1 MNAATSTPPTVALI
15 AIARPTFD
23 VPLAQSVAAAAADAI
38 QSAGFVLA
46 GSGSELIMD
55 ADGVAAVQAR
65 LEETP
70 FDLLVLLQASF
81 ADSSMAVSLASVAH
95 ARGVPILLW
104 AVPDTRDG
112 GRLRLNSLC
121 GINLAG
127 HALTLYGISYEYV
140 LAPIGDAAA
149 PHTVG
154 VLARAGRAL
163 RTLRNATIG
172 VVGRHP
178 GGFETCQY
186 DEADLRSLLGV
197 TVAPL
202 ELTAVLESA
211 RRAGQAER
219 QEFLERVRVHALN
232 LDELDAQATNG
243 TAGVYVALRRLV
255 EDDGLSGVAVRCWP
269 EFFTELGCAACGAMS
284 VLNQDH
290 CPASCEA
297 DVNGTLTS
305 LLLQSL
311 GGSQAFITDLVSI
324 DAQTDTGVF
333 WHCGLAPFA
342 MADPDA
348 GVRGTIHSN
357 RKLPLLFEFPLK
369 PGRITLARLHRTVS
383 GEYQLAFGGGE
394 MVTAPRP
401 YGGTCGVVRFDLPA
415 VTVFDRVMRHGLEHH
430 FSIIYGDYRA
440 ELAAFARV
448 AGFPI
453 LELTK

>member
-23 VPLAQSVAAAAADAI
+23 VLLAQSVAAAAADAI

-269 EFFTELGCAACGAMS
+269 EFFTDLGCAACGAMS
-284 VLNQDH
+284 MLGD
-290 CPASCEA
+290 
-297 DVNGTLTS
+297 DLTALRAARWMS
-305 LLLQSL
+305 
-311 GGSQAFITDLVSI
+311 T
-324 DAQTDTGVF
+324 
-333 WHCGLAPFA
+333 
-342 MADPDA
+342 
-348 GVRGTIHSN
+348 VRS
-357 RKLPLLFEFPLK
+357 R
-369 PGRITLARLHRTVS
+369 RYCCRAWAAARLLSPTWFRSTRRPTRCL
-383 GEYQLAFGGGE
+383 LALWPGSLCHGR
-394 MVTAPRP
+394 PRCRCARDDSQQP
-401 YGGTCGVVRFDLPA
+401 Q
-415 VTVFDRVMRHGLEHH
+415 
-430 FSIIYGDYRA
+430 
-440 ELAAFARV
+440 AAA
-448 AGFPI
+448 A
-453 LELTK
+453 L